1 MKREFD
7 FDRATENTGIIPSG
21 QATLIDGEK
30 MKELYQRDTR
40 IKDNKEKIKEN
51 LNDTAKRIFSIA
63 EDLNVIRN
71 DKLYLAGGFKSFQE
85 YCDSDNGCG
94 IGYKQC
100 LNYIKIYNKEKD
112 LDIVQKYPELS
123 MRQLLTLS
131 AMEDSL
137 QEEFLEE
144 NPDIIDASTK
154 DFNEAAKKMVEEAE
168 EKARRAEEAARI
180 AKEHEIKIQEIYDK
194 RLKEAQENM
203 DKKVDSIK
211 GGMALEIKMAEEE
224 RRELESRLK
233 ELEAQ
238 PKDVPS
244 IDEKLLQKKIAE
256 ATAKIEKENAKL
268 KNMLQREQEGKDN
281 DAVVDDSQR
290 VFESVHRRIVDDDIK
305 MAMDFAS
312 ANDLNIE
319 TIAHDFIELI
329 ESYL

>member
-1 MKREFD
+1 MKRELD
-7 FDRATENTGIIPSG
+7 FDRAENTGIIPSG

-51 LNDTAKRIFSIA
+51 LNDTARRIFSIA

-224 RRELESRLK
+224 RRELENKLK
-233 ELEAQ
+233 ELESQ

-290 VFESVHRRIVDDDIK
+290 VFESVHRRIVDDNIK

-312 ANDLNIE
+312 ANDLNID

>member
-1 MKREFD
+1 MKRELD
-7 FDRATENTGIIPSG
+7 FDRAENTGIITSG
-21 QATLIDGEK
+21 QATLIDGEEL
-30 MKELYQRDTR
+30 KELYQRDTR

-51 LNDTAKRIFSIA
+51 LNDTARRIFTIA
-63 EDLNVIRN
+63 EDLNAIRN
-71 DKLYLAGGFKSFQE
+71 DKLYLAGGFKSFE
-85 YCDSDNGCG
+85 DYCNSDNGCG
-94 IGYKQC
+94 IKYQQC

-123 MRQLLTLS
+123 MTQLLTLS

-137 QEEFLEE
+137 QEEFLEQ

-154 DFNEAAKKMVEEAE
+154 DFNEAAKKLVEEAE
-168 EKARRAEEAARI
+168 EKARIAEEKSRRAEEHAI
-180 AKEHEIKIQEIYDK
+180 EIQKIYDK
-194 RLKEAQENM
+194 RLKEAKEKLSKEYEDATEGLQLTLDEATNDIQELEAR
-203 DKKVDSIK
+203 IK
-211 GGMALEIKMAEEE
+211 
-224 RRELESRLK
+224 ELES
-233 ELEAQ
+233 Q

-244 IDEKLLQKKIAE
+244 IDDKLLQKKIAE

>member
-1 MKREFD
+1 MKRELD
-7 FDRATENTGIIPSG
+7 FDRAENTGIIPSG

-51 LNDTAKRIFSIA
+51 LNDTARRIFSIA

-85 YCDSDNGCG
+85 YCDSENGCG
-94 IGYKQC
+94 IKYAQS
-100 LNYIKIYNKEKD
+100 LRYIQIYNKEKD
-112 LDIVQKYPELS
+112 LDIVQKHPELS

-131 AMEDSL
+131 AMEESL

-144 NPDIIDASTK
+144 NPDIIDATTK
-154 DFNEAAKKMVEEAE
+154 DFDEAARKMVKEAE
-168 EKARRAEEAARI
+168 EKARKAEEAARI
-180 AKEHEIKIQEIYDK
+180 AKEHEIKIQETYDK
-194 RLKEAQENM
+194 YIKEAKEKM
-203 DKKVDSIK
+203 DKDINDIRE
-211 GGMALEIKMAEEE
+211 GMEMDFKMIEEE
-224 RRELESRLK
+224 KKELECRLK

-312 ANDLNIE
+312 ANDLNID

>member
-1 MKREFD
+1 MKRELD
-7 FDRATENTGIIPSG
+7 FDRAENTGIIPSG

-40 IKDNKEKIKEN
+40 IKNNKEKIREN
-51 LNDTAKRIFSIA
+51 LTDTAKRIFSIA
-63 EDLNVIRN
+63 EDLIAIRDN
-71 DKLYLAGGFKSFQE
+71 KLYLAGGFKTFEE
-85 YCDSDNGCG
+85 YCNNGCE
-94 IGYKQC
+94 IKYKQC
-100 LNYIKIYNKEKD
+100 SRYIKIYNKEKD
-112 LDIVQKYPELS
+112 LDIVNKHPELS
-123 MRQLLTLS
+123 MTQLLTLS

-137 QEEFLEE
+137 QEEFLEK
-144 NPDIIDASTK
+144 NPDIIEATTK
-154 DFNEAAKKMVEEAE
+154 DFDEAAKKMVEEAE
-168 EKARRAEEAARI
+168 EKVRIAEEKARI
-180 AKEHEIKIQEIYDK
+180 AKEHEIKIQETYDK
-194 RLKEAQENM
+194 YIKEAKEKM
-203 DKKVDSIK
+203 DKDINDIRE
-211 GGMALEIKMAEEE
+211 GMEMDFKMIEEE
-224 RRELESRLK
+224 KKELECRLK

-312 ANDLNIE
+312 ANDLNID

>member
-1 MKREFD
+1 MKRELD
-7 FDRATENTGIIPSG
+7 FDRAENTGIITSG

-40 IKDNKEKIKEN
+40 IKDNKEKIREN

-94 IGYKQC
+94 IKYQQC

-112 LDIVQKYPELS
+112 LDIVDKHPELS
-123 MRQLLTLS
+123 MTQLLTLS

-144 NPDIIDASTK
+144 NPGIIEATTK

-168 EKARRAEEAARI
+168 EKVRIAEEKVRQAQ
-180 AKEHEIKIQEIYDK
+180 EQENKIQEIYDR
-194 RLKEAQENM
+194 RLEQAKKDM
-203 DKKVDSIK
+203 DSEVESIRN
-211 GGMALEIKMAEEE
+211 GMALEIKMAEEE
-224 RRELESRLK
+224 RRELESRVK
-233 ELEAQ
+233 ELETQ

-312 ANDLNIE
+312 ANDLNID

>member
-1 MKREFD
+1 MKRELD
-7 FDRATENTGIIPSG
+7 FDRAENTGIITSG

-40 IKDNKEKIKEN
+40 IKDNKEKIRDN
-51 LNDTAKRIFSIA
+51 LADTAKRIFSIA
-63 EDLNVIRN
+63 EDLIAIRDN
-71 DKLYLAGGFKSFQE
+71 KLYLAGGFSDFKD
-85 YCDSDNGCG
+85 YCNNGCE
-94 IGYKQC
+94 IKYMQC
-100 LNYIKIYNKEKD
+100 TRYIKIYNKEKD
-112 LDIVQKYPELS
+112 LDIVDKHPELS
-123 MRQLLTLS
+123 MTQLLTLS

-137 QEEFLEE
+137 QEEFLES
-144 NPDIIDASTK
+144 NPGIIEATTK
-154 DFNEAAKKMVEEAE
+154 DFDEAAKKMVEEAE
-168 EKARRAEEAARI
+168 EKVRIAEEKVRQAQ
-180 AKEHEIKIQEIYDK
+180 EQENKIQEIYDR
-194 RLKEAQENM
+194 RLEQARKDM
-203 DKKVDSIK
+203 DSEVESIRN
-211 GGMALEIKMAEEE
+211 GMALEIKMAEEE
-224 RRELESRLK
+224 RRELESRVK
-233 ELEAQ
+233 ELETQ

-312 ANDLNIE
+312 ANDLNID